1 MIEHVFDDDGELHW
15 LGELNDRQREAATA
29 PPARP
34 LLILAGAGSGKT
46 ATLSARV
53 AWLIAQGLGPERI
66 LLLTF
71 TRRAAC
77 EMLTRTR
84 ALLERAGIAARGQ
97 VLGGTFHSVAW
108 RLVRL
113 HAEPL

>member
-1 MIEHVFDDDGELHW
+1 MFVDDGLDW
-15 LGELNDRQREAATA
+15 LDELNDRQRAAATA
-29 PPARP
+29 PADRP

-53 AWLIAQGLGPERI
+53 AWLIAQGVAPEQI

-71 TRRAAC
+71 TRRAARD
-77 EMLTRTR
+77 MLTRTR
-84 ALLERAGIAARGQ
+84 ALLERAGIAARGR
-97 VLGGTFHSVAW
+97 VVGGTFHAVAM

-113 HAEPL
+113 SAEP